1 VRILPATKSGS
12 RLNGDSL
19 FTLQIHAVHLGA
31 DSVLAAYVVNRI
43 DATRV
48 KQNAFR
54 QGRFAAKRRRDM
66 NESNNMREM
75 MMTTMMNQP
84 PNDWLFFS
92 SLSWTTDASFL
103 TTYLSMWALIPMLRS
118 CAPLSLLLLN
128 HLLPAAV
135 HEAGRT
141 KPQEGRRAARRN
153 SEAMVV
159 EGK

>member
-1 VRILPATKSGS
+1 VCLFFIASHRESDGESEIPNLEIQNRNEAPIAKEEQQLLLTDNINVRILPTTKCGS

-84 PNDWLFFS
+84 PNDWLS
-92 SLSWTTDASFL
+92 SAVF
-103 TTYLSMWALIPMLRS
+103 PGPQMLRS
-118 CAPLSLLLLN
+118 
-128 HLLPAAV
+128 
-135 HEAGRT
+135 
-141 KPQEGRRAARRN
+141 
-153 SEAMVV
+153 
-159 EGK
+159 